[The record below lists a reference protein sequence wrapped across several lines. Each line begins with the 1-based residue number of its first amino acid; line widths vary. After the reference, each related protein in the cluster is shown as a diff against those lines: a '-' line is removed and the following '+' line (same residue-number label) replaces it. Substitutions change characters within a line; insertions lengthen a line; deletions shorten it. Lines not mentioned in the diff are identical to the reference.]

1 MAVTAFQNTR
11 NRAGYLERERRSQP
25 ERWGEPDTLP
35 LTPAAGWGI
44 ALLTTFALWW
54 GIWEAVSSLVSVLR

>member
-1 MAVTAFQNTR
+1 VAVSAFQSTP
-11 NRAGYLERERRSQP
+11 NRAGHLERERLSQP
-25 ERWGEPDTLP
+25 ERWGERATLP